1 MLTCIALG
9 FTRLAFSS
17 VNHIL
22 AATAAQISWSEL
34 GHSPAELIELP
45 SRSNNIVHLSWE
57 KSISHF
63 KHSKI
68 IHS

>member
-9 FTRLAFSS
+9 FIRLAFSR

-22 AATAAQISWSEL
+22 AETAAQISWSEF

-45 SRSNNIVHLSWE
+45 SRSNNIVHLLWE
-57 KSISHF
+57 KVFHILNHQ
-63 KHSKI
+63 K
-68 IHS
+68 

>member
-1 MLTCIALG
+1 MFTCIALG
-9 FTRLAFSS
+9 FIRLAFSR

-45 SRSNNIVHLSWE
+45 SRSNNIVHLL
-57 KSISHF
+57 F
-63 KHSKI
+63 KRI
-68 IHS
+68 I